1 METVWAELAWANY
14 ILAWTVLIWLVGGTL
29 LGGVLITCDEWR
41 FHRNRPKPE
50 IVRAY
55 ADQLE
60 AAHGDEALKLNGD
73 AMHDARLAK
82 NFDRYRFLKEVSA
95 ELIARLVSLPAVSD

>member
-1 METVWAELAWANY
+1 MESVWAGLAWVSH
-14 ILAWTVLIWLVGGTL
+14 ISAWVVLIWIIVGTVF
-29 LGGVLITCDEWR
+29 GGVLVACDEWR

-50 IVRAY
+50 IIRGY
-55 ADQLE
+55 ADELE

-73 AMHDARLAK
+73 AMYDARLAK

-95 ELIARLVSLPAVSD
+95 ELIARLVSRSATSD